1 MSTMANNWLDLMDND
16 SNLSMSEDENTK
28 PATVS
33 ASRASFDSELDSSRG
48 GVNLLIKKKMNI
60 LSEDSLS
67 RKRSLNEMKS
77 TDIDRFIASMSRSP
91 PKAKQK
97 VNAQGRWTKTKTS
110 NKGAVRIG
118 FERFLNWADRD
129 QSASKNRCVLGSSSI
144 DNKRNILRN
153 PAPSKLVLCAPN
165 ATNRRAQYRGRRS
178 RKRAEHS
185 TNQSP
190 TASALPLE
198 QENAENGRNEA
209 GGTRKGGEEEEED
222 EDEDHDMERPAGKRK
237 GNEVTASTLN
247 TLDTTLAM
255 KESEGARTA
264 EPTLRLKQSNKEN
277 TAQRLHSDCNLTA
290 KSVTVLSASTNDNNP
305 DLGAP
310 GHSQGMVDAVK
321 VTENVISAKETLGDG
336 EAKEDSPRTEADDDE
351 DEDED
356 DDLKQHSGTESVG
369 RRSRRSSLRVTP
381 KLERVVF
388 SEDLLFSKVPI
399 LEKRKSEATSPPL
412 VSGPVFLNA
421 DEFAERYG
429 DGDGDGDG
437 DGAEKALE
445 EKEAAGEDT
454 DETTDG
460 TKSDTTKSDSSSA
473 VPAAATDCVG
483 PTKGV
488 CRRLCPDSAAS
499 VRLLTPKTRDRSWAS
514 RLFGAGSRSADCAQ
528 QRAVGKVKWKRKEM
542 ALAAG
547 RSPRESQGE
556 ERLPETKVSPL
567 VAMEADARRTVLSD
581 SSSTSTSDGKAL
593 HCGES
598 AESEHSKGSMRAE
611 TESVST
617 MMASPKSS
625 KSSTSSLQIVVP
637 SQGATDWRQ
646 KQISYGKNTVGYR
659 NFVRKYPNKDLRF
672 RHLHS
677 LVSTPDP
684 KEKIGKKRWVGK
696 YQKWR
701 KFLHQ
706 FDSADSGQEPVC

>member
-1 MSTMANNWLDLMDND
+1 VSTMANNWLDLMDND

-190 TASALPLE
+190 TASALPLK

-321 VTENVISAKETLGDG
+321 VTENVISAKETRGDG

-399 LEKRKSEATSPPL
+399 LEKRRSEETAHPL
-412 VSGPVFLNA
+412 ESGPIFLNA
-421 DEFAERYG
+421 DQFAERYPNG
-429 DGDGDGDG
+429 NGNGVSSPLK
-437 DGAEKALE
+437 AE
-445 EKEAAGEDT
+445 DS

-460 TKSDTTKSDSSSA
+460 TKSDTTKSDSVEHKDLCCHCPPHSSA
-473 VPAAATDCVG
+473 
-483 PTKGV
+483 
-488 CRRLCPDSAAS
+488 
-499 VRLLTPKTRDRSWAS
+499 RLLTPSQSTAKSGSWAS
-514 RLFGAGSRSADCAQ
+514 RLFGSAEGA
-528 QRAVGKVKWKRKEM
+528 KREGQGEGEGVEVT
-542 ALAAG
+542 AG
-547 RSPRESQGE
+547 RSPRESHE
-556 ERLPETKVSPL
+556 EDGRVRLKMGPL
-567 VAMEADARRTVLSD
+567 GALEDDDRRKAMVLSD
-581 SSSTSTSDGKAL
+581 SASTSTSDVVD
-593 HCGES
+593 S
-598 AESEHSKGSMRAE
+598 AESAHSKGSIRAE
-611 TESVST
+611 MEMTTESVSVSV
-617 MMASPKSS
+617 MMASPRSS
-625 KSSTSSLQIVVP
+625 KSSSTSSLQIVVP
-637 SQGATDWRQ
+637 SQGATDWRH

-659 NFVRKYPNKDLRF
+659 NFVRKHPNKDLRF
-672 RHLHS
+672 RHLNS
-677 LVSTPDP
+677 LVSTPDA

-706 FDSADSGQEPVC
+706 FDSAEDTAD